1 MINVRREVGIVIV
14 DLLADR
20 LDASIASNFR
30 SKLTEIIKDGNKLI
44 ILNLTNVEFVD
55 CSGLGSVVS
64 GLKILGQESD
74 LILCCI
80 DEMIM
85 SMFKLTRMD

>member
-20 LDASIASNFR
+20 LDASITSNFR
-30 SKLTEIIKDGNKLI
+30 NKLTEIIKDGNKLI

-55 CSGLGSVVS
+55 SSGLGSIVS
-64 GLKILGQESD
+64 GLKTLGQKA
-74 LILCCI
+74 I
-80 DEMIM
+80 
-85 SMFKLTRMD
+85 